1 MEMRVGEGGLRR
13 SGGRGDCGQDVFI
26 QEKNIFPPPKKR
38 EREMQLMLKAVGT
51 EWKSCCLGWEGGPPL
66 LLVWYFVNFGPHA
79 GFQQP

>member
-1 MEMRVGEGGLRR
+1 MEMRVGEGGLWR

-26 QEKNIFPPPKKR
+26 QEKNIFSKKKKKK

-66 LLVWYFVNFGPHA
+66 LLV
-79 GFQQP
+79 